1 MLTITARVKGR
12 ETKPSPRVSDRDQ
25 VESGYHG
32 GVAQSGLGEL
42 LRLDQLGLEASPE
55 DARVGLLQNPVEGF
69 AQHQV
74 RVLNAQHVLGGGVE
88 QTVPVP

>member
-1 MLTITARVKGR
+1 M
-12 ETKPSPRVSDRDQ
+12 
-25 VESGYHG
+25 ESGYHG

-55 DARVGLLQNPVEGF
+55 DARVGLLQNTVEGF

-74 RVLNAQHVLGGGVE
+74 RVLNAQHVLRGGVK